1 VPRDEF
7 LDRVRK
13 LESETN
19 AGLATGVAG
28 RWRPGRGAL
37 ASSALSAFKDAV
49 VAQAVR
55 RLGGVVPRD
64 LAVIAVGGYGRGEL
78 APFSDL
84 DILILAGGSPDEAAF
99 VSLFLHVLWDLGWRV
114 ASSVRSVRETVADA
128 RDDVQLLTSL
138 LTARPVTGNGQA
150 WERLR
155 AGIAGVAARS
165 RLRFLEERAAEARAA
180 LRDPGAEILVKEPNV
195 KTGAG
200 ALRTIHLMQ
209 WLARAFAGE
218 QGGLGALEPVL
229 GPGGVR
235 RIEGA
240 RDFFLFL
247 RNYLHFSTGQ
257 REDVLRIGLQ
267 AGAADAFGIRG
278 DEKVRATRLARR
290 YHEKA
295 LDVALTLEAVVDD
308 LTLRYLKPRPKR
320 TALAGCFRAGGLF
333 YVAEE
338 AREARSTAAG
348 ALEALAEC
356 ARSGTQPSA
365 SLLACLAAAARS
377 LAVALRGAGG
387 GGPRAAGGDRLDP
400 ALRELFVAVRAI
412 LSLPNAGA
420 ALDALALSGFLYV
433 YFAPLGAVRHLT
445 VHNSFH
451 RFPVD
456 RHSIEAVKALE
467 AFAALATEDAA
478 RYATPARLC
487 ASYRD
492 TLWVVKLALLLHDA
506 GKAYAGD
513 HAKNGAELARG
524 WLRALP
530 TESLFKD
537 MIVFL
542 VENHLL
548 LSNLSRRDSV
558 DDPSVAEHLAGEFI
572 VTPFPEESLDFLFL
586 TTCAD
591 VSATNPRAFSGYTA
605 ARLEAL
611 YQRTALLVRGPAQA
625 EGGRPAAAVGDRL
638 EELVRRLAEH
648 GDELPPFATALG
660 LRYCAA
666 NAPEEIQRDYLDFCA
681 LARGGGAGF
690 RMRVVVFNDHIKV
703 KAMAPDRIGLF
714 SIFSGILLL
723 SGADIVRAD
732 IHTHQGIAVDEFVV
746 TGVHGYDI
754 LEQRMEKELSAWVDD
769 LSRAFET
776 WLPDPA
782 GLDRVVADIERGMKA
797 QLQGPPAAFRR
808 ETSIAITPTGGRGLR
823 IELSCTDRPAL
834 LYEVTRRIAA
844 LGIDVRSAV
853 IDTTGWN
860 VRDRFDAAAREEPDP
875 TLFRRLEDE
884 LWTAAERGRP
894 AASP

>member
-1 VPRDEF
+1 
-7 LDRVRK
+7 
-13 LESETN
+13 
-19 AGLATGVAG
+19 
-28 RWRPGRGAL
+28 
-37 ASSALSAFKDAV
+37 
-49 VAQAVR
+49 
-55 RLGGVVPRD
+55 
-64 LAVIAVGGYGRGEL
+64 VIAVGGYGRGEL

-84 DILILAGGSPDEAAF
+84 DILILAGGTPDEAAF

-155 AGIAGVAARS
+155 AGVAAVTARG
-165 RLRFLEERAAEARAA
+165 RLRFLQERAAEARAA
-180 LRDPGAEILVKEPNV
+180 LRDPGAGILVKEPNV

-200 ALRTIHLMQ
+200 ALRSIHLMQ
-209 WLARAFAGE
+209 WLACAFAG
-218 QGGLGALEPVL
+218 QGTVGLAPVPGGGLAPLEPAL
-229 GPGGVR
+229 GPGGLR
-235 RIEGA
+235 RVQGA

-267 AGAADAFGIRG
+267 AGAAEAFGIRG
-278 DEKVRATRLARR
+278 DDRVRATRLARR

-295 LDVALTLEAVVDD
+295 LDVALMLQAVVDD
-308 LTLRYLKPRPKR
+308 LTLHHLKPRPRR
-320 TALAGCFRAGGLF
+320 TALAGCFKADGLF

-338 AREARSTAAG
+338 AREARSSAAG

-356 ARSGTQPSA
+356 VRSGTQPSA
-365 SLLACLAAAARS
+365 SLLACLAAAARA
-377 LAVALRGAGG
+377 LAVDLRAAVGDL
-387 GGPRAAGGDRLDP
+387 RAGGDRLDP

-456 RHSIEAVKALE
+456 RHSLEAVKALE
-467 AFAALATEDAA
+467 AFPSLATEDAA
-478 RYATPARLC
+478 RYATPARLW
-487 ASYRD
+487 ARYRD

-513 HAKNGAELARG
+513 HAKNGAELARR

-625 EGGRPAAAVGDRL
+625 GGGRPAAAAGDRL

-648 GDELPPFATALG
+648 GAELPPFATALG

-666 NAPEEIQRDYLDFCA
+666 NAPEEIQRDYQDFRA
-681 LARGGGAGF
+681 LAQEGGAGF

-732 IHTHQGIAVDEFVV
+732 IHTHRAIAVDEFVV

-782 GLDRVVADIERGMKA
+782 GLDRVVADIEMGMKA